1 MIGPKNIRLERRQVG
16 IAQGVYYVV
25 TGIWPLLSMRSFEAI
40 TGPKQDKWLV
50 KTVGALV
57 TVIGGNLALRSEFS
71 RGDDHD
77 RGTNEA
83 RRLGLSSALVMAAI
97 DTIYVA
103 KGRIPK
109 VYLLDAVAETAIAIA
124 WLNS

>member
-1 MIGPKNIRLERRQVG
+1 
-16 IAQGVYYVV
+16 
-25 TGIWPLLSMRSFEAI
+25 MRSFEEV

-57 TVIGGNLALRSEFS
+57 TVIGGSLALWSEFS
-71 RGDDHD
+71 CGDDHN
-77 RGTNEA
+77 GCFNEA
-83 RRLGLSSALVMAAI
+83 RMLGLSSALALAAI

-103 KGRIPK
+103 KGRISK
-109 VYLLDAVAETAIAIA
+109 VYLLDAVAETAIATA